1 MSDLTE
7 RGKQIRRGTIDL
19 ALANGG
25 YHWGGSFSCVEI
37 LIALFDYVI
46 REDDMFILSKG
57 HSCWPYYVLLRERG
71 FSPKLTG
78 HPSMGNGVPFTTGS
92 LGHGLPL
99 GIGVALAKKIKDEPG
114 RVFVLVGDGEI
125 QEGTFWE
132 SLLIAKQQKLT
143 NIICIIDNNNIQGSG
158 FICHHIGQKVLLN
171 SGWRHH
177 VISDGHNIGELVN
190 GLDSDFPVSL
200 LVDANTVKGKGVSF
214 MENSPEWHSKW
225 LDKDLK
231 EKAMEELK

>member
-7 RGKQIRRGTIDL
+7 RGKQIRRDTIEL

-37 LIALFDYVI
+37 LIALFDYVM

-57 HSCWPYYVLLRERG
+57 HSCWPYYVLLREKG
-71 FSPKLTG
+71 FTPKLTG
-78 HPSMGNGVPFTTGS
+78 HPSMGDGVPFSTGS

-99 GIGVALAKKIKDEPG
+99 GIGVALAKKIRGEPG

-132 SLLIAKQQKLT
+132 SLLIARQQDLK
-143 NIICIIDNNNIQGSG
+143 NIICIIDNNKIQGSG
-158 FICHHIGQKVLLN
+158 KNIHFVGSKVLMDMR
-171 SGWRHH
+171 WRYQK
-177 VISDGHNIGELVN
+177 IEDGHSIGELSNLDCDLSVPLIVN
-190 GLDSDFPVSL
+190 
-200 LVDANTVKGKGVSF
+200 AQTVKGKGVSF
-214 MENSPEWHSKW
+214 MENKPEWHSKW
-225 LDKDLK
+225 LDKDHK
-231 EKAMEELK
+231 EKAMGELR